1 MQPYNLYK
9 SLVTNFEYEPTA
21 DQKSAFK
28 LLSSFIFDNNIKIF
42 LLKGFAG
49 TGKTT
54 IMKTLIEN
62 LDQIN
67 IKFSLMAPTG
77 RAAKVLSTYTK
88 KKAYTIHRKIYYT
101 KFDSTGVFKPRL
113 KKNKN
118 KNVLFIIDEAS
129 LISDNDSQKELFSTE
144 SLMNDIINH
153 IDFKTNSKLIFLG
166 DSAQLPPV
174 KLSLSPA
181 LNKDF
186 LLDKFKVDIDQIE
199 MSNVV
204 RQSNESGILN
214 NATTIRNKIFKNEFD
229 FIFTESKDVINLNDG
244 FEVQDSIQ
252 SSYDEFGMSN
262 TIIIVRSNKR
272 ANLYNE
278 QIRKMILSKNHKV
291 CVGDNL
297 MITKN
302 NYFWL
307 QSDSEIPFLA
317 NGDIIE
323 VIEIYSFIEIYGFEF
338 AKVKVKMLDYENS
351 KFFDTILILNSLDS
365 ETPSL
370 NYEQNRNLYTQVSKD
385 YENVKS
391 KYIKYK
397 KTKENPYLN
406 ALNIKFS
413 YSITCHKAQGGQW
426 PVVFI
431 EKPYLKDGI
440 NNDYLRWLYTAVT
453 RAENKV
459 YLIGF

>member
-1 MQPYNLYK
+1 MDQIKLYK
-9 SLVTNFEYEPTA
+9 SLVTNFEHDPTS
-21 DQKSAFK
+21 DQKYAFK
-28 LLSSFIFDNNIKIF
+28 LLSTFIFDNNIKIF

-67 IKFSLMAPTG
+67 MKFSLMAPTG
-77 RAAKVLSTYTK
+77 RAAKVLSKYTR
-88 KKAYTIHRKIYYT
+88 KKAYTIHRKIYFT
-101 KFDSTGVFKPRL
+101 KFDSSGIFHPSL
-113 KKNKN
+113 KKNKI

-129 LISDNDSQKELFSTE
+129 LISDHESQKDLFSKG
-144 SLMNDIINH
+144 SLLNDIINH
-153 IDFKTNSKLIFLG
+153 VDFKTNSKIILIG

-174 KLSLSPA
+174 KLTFSPA
-181 LNKDF
+181 LSKNF
-186 LLDKFKVDIDQIE
+186 LIEKFKIEIDQIE

-204 RQSNESGILN
+204 RQASESGILY
-214 NATTIRNKIFKNEFD
+214 NATVIRNKILKNDFD
-229 FIFTESKDVINLNDG
+229 FHFKLSKDIIFLNDG
-244 FEVQDSIQ
+244 FEIQDSIQ
-252 SSYDEFGMSN
+252 SSYDQYGLSN

-272 ANLYNE
+272 ANLYND
-278 QIRKMILSKNHKV
+278 QIRKMILSRNHKV

-307 QSDSEIPFLA
+307 SSDLEIPFLA

-323 VIEIYSFIEIYGFEF
+323 VVEIYSFKEIYGLEF
-338 AKVKVKMLDYENS
+338 AEVSVKMIDYD
-351 KFFDTILILNSLDS
+351 KKLFDTILVLNSLNS

-370 NYEQNRNLYTQVSKD
+370 SYEQNKSLYNEVSKD
-385 YENVKS
+385 YENIKS
-391 KYIKYK
+391 KYQKYK
-397 KTKENPYLN
+397 KIKENSYLN
-406 ALNIKFS
+406 ALNVKFS

-426 PVVFI
+426 PIVFI
-431 EKPYLKDGI
+431 EKPFLKDGI

-453 RAENKV
+453 RAENKL